1 MASNYDY
8 ITMLNLP
15 ELSPPTA
22 SESEFQNELDLWL
35 NTDFSFDPLDS
46 SAFSGDS
53 RRPEDFEYDH
63 SKEAFPERAGAGA
76 TARVETQ
83 AQHSSQTSVQ
93 QQAPTTSFTQS
104 EAIAT
109 IVPQVAHEAPAI
121 SQYHQPVLAPMPVHS
136 NPTLPNT
143 TSGFSVFGTDA
154 ASTIGASNLT
164 LQQIIAAAAAM
175 GANTTASASQVSSE
189 AAMNNTSTATSVP
202 ESDVAKSEDRTD
214 EELDKRRRNTA
225 ASARFRAKKK
235 LREQALERTAKEMT
249 EKAQQLER
257 RVKEYEMELKWLRQL
272 VTDREG
278 KKRLRDFYEE
288 SGLTFIEGTMAAGC
302 GIESQG
308 TTSNVPA
315 ANLAA
320 AAAAFAGVMA
330 LAGKPLALPLPPDN
344 KRRRAA

>member
-1 MASNYDY
+1 MANNYDY

-15 ELSPPTA
+15 ELSPPSA

-63 SKEAFPERAGAGA
+63 SKGAFPDRAGAGV
-76 TARVETQ
+76 TARVEAQ
-83 AQHSSQTSVQ
+83 AQQISQISVQ
-93 QQAPTTSFTQS
+93 QQASTTSVTQS
-104 EAIAT
+104 EAIAA
-109 IVPQVAHEAPAI
+109 IAPQAAHETPAV
-121 SQYHQPVLAPMPVHS
+121 SQYHQPVLAPVPVHS
-136 NPTLPNT
+136 NPTMPNV

-154 ASTIGASNLT
+154 TSTIGTPNLT

-175 GANTTASASQVSSE
+175 GVNTTASQASSD
-189 AAMNNTSTATSVP
+189 AAMNGTNTATSVS
-202 ESDVAKSEDRTD
+202 ESDVGKSEDRTD
-214 EELDKRRRNTA
+214 EDLDKRRRNTA

-249 EKAQQLER
+249 ERAQQLER

-302 GIESQG
+302 GVESQA